1 MSPRDWKIRIAD
13 ILECIEHIAA
23 YTHDMTLGEFQ
34 ADQKSIDAVL
44 RNLEII
50 GEAARYV
57 PREIIKRYPDLPW
70 EEMRAM
76 RNIVIHE
83 YFA

>member
-1 MSPRDWKIRIAD
+1 
-13 ILECIEHIAA
+13 
-23 YTHDMTLGEFQ
+23 MTLGEFQ

-50 GEAARYV
+50 GEVARYV